1 MKRILVVVNLNDFS
15 RFKAER
21 KKFCNV
27 SQKGWQTVV
36 DQAHSIMIAQ
46 LMVRTVHCDLVASGP
61 VLYAFKVVNARR
73 ILII

>member
-1 MKRILVVVNLNDFS
+1 MIFLVLKLREKNSVMYH
-15 RFKAER
+15 K
-21 KKFCNV
+21 
-27 SQKGWQTVV
+27 KGWQTVV